1 MSYAEDDEIIAA
13 CREQAYEALVDVVD
27 SYIALVAP
35 ETPLV
40 DRWDVSREIAKS
52 IRPGE
57 SVEEACRRYGREFE
71 RSIAKNDLVSARL
84 RSDWSKN
91 DMGNGEQFTVDNAD
105 RLKYLVDRDVWVRWD
120 GRRWNDATEE
130 EIAHYAKFTVKN
142 MIEAAFAKPEE
153 DSKEERKHAMAS
165 TSKSAVYNMITL
177 AKSEKALWAKVSEF
191 DTNLDLLNVSNGS
204 INLRTG
210 EMREHNRADLITT
223 VSSIKY
229 DPEAKCP
236 RWEQFL
242 LKIFNND
249 TELVEFVQRAVGYS
263 MTGHTREQA
272 FFILHGGGRN
282 GKGRF
287 IAQLSALMGDAAR
300 TTGFTTFTQQKNSSD
315 NTPALASLAGARLV
329 TAGEPDHGVK
339 LSESTIKSLTGE
351 DEIEVCN
358 KYEKPFRYTPLYK
371 IWIHCNHKPVIRG
384 TDNGIWE
391 RPRLI
396 PFLMSFM
403 TKAEAEKKGVPEHMR
418 RDPDRK
424 LDAKLNA
431 ERSGILAWAVRGA
444 MKWYIDGLGRSKT
457 MESAT
462 DEYRVESDT
471 LAPFLDEVI
480 KREPG
485 KFASNERIFAA
496 YEAWCRRN
504 LIDHVMSGQTLSKQL
519 VSRGFEK
526 GRSEKSERGFKNISL
541 IQSASLFSIPAAPP
555 APSNIIKIDVDK
567 KP

>member
-1 MSYAEDDEIIAA
+1 MSHVEDDEIIAA
-13 CREQAYEALVDVVD
+13 CREQAEEALVDVID

-40 DRWDVSREIAKS
+40 ERWDVAREIAKT

-57 SVEEACRRYGREFE
+57 SVEEACRRYGREVE
-71 RSIAKNDLVSARL
+71 RSLAKKELEGSRLEADRNKNDV
-84 RSDWSKN
+84 
-91 DMGNGEQFTVDNAD
+91 GNSEQFSIDNAD
-105 RLKYLVDRDVWVRWD
+105 RLKFMIDRNVWVRWD
-120 GRRWNDATEE
+120 GKRWKITTDS
-130 EIAHYAKFTVKN
+130 EIIHYGTVTSKR
-142 MIEAAFAKPEE
+142 MLHTALAKPEDE
-153 DSKEERKHAMAS
+153 NPEERKHALAS
-165 TSKSAVYNMITL
+165 MSKASISNMIAL
-177 AKSEKALWAKVSEF
+177 AKGQNVLWSTVDQF
-191 DTNLDLLNVSNGS
+191 DINLDLLNVANGEV
-204 INLRTG
+204 NLRTG
-210 EMREHNRADLITT
+210 ELREHNRTDLITT
-223 VSSIKY
+223 VTNIKY

-242 LKIFNND
+242 LEIFNND

-287 IAQLSALMGDAAR
+287 IAQLNALMGDAAR
-300 TTGFTTFTQQKNSSD
+300 TTGFQTFTQQRDSSS

-329 TAGEPDHGVK
+329 VAGEPDHGVK

-358 KYEKPFRYTPLYK
+358 KYEKPFRYTPRYK

-403 TKAEAEKKGVPEHMR
+403 TKVEAEKKGVPEHMR

-457 MESAT
+457 MEGAT
-462 DEYRVESDT
+462 DEYRTESDL
-471 LAPFLDEVI
+471 LAPFVEEVL

-496 YEAWCRRN
+496 YDGWCRRN
-504 LIDHVMSGQTLSKQL
+504 LVDHIMSGQALSKQL
-519 VSRGFEK
+519 VSRGFERGK
-526 GRSEKSERGFKNISL
+526 NERDERGFKNVSVTQGGSVFL
-541 IQSASLFSIPAAPP
+541 VPP
-555 APSNIIKIDVDK
+555 APSNVIKLDTER